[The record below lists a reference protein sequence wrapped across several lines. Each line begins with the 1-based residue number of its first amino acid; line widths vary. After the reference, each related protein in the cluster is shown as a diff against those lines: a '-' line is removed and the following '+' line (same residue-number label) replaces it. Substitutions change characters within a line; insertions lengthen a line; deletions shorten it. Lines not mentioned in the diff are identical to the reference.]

1 MVFGGGRSLAVGF
14 GSVVEDGAKKL
25 NFGGFVGLNG
35 LGLVV
40 LGVPET
46 DDGLEVLAGVRLREA
61 VE

>member
-1 MVFGGGRSLAVGF
+1 MGF
-14 GSVVEDGAKKL
+14 RSVVEDGAKKL

-35 LGLVV
+35 SGLVV

-46 DDGLEVLAGVRLREA
+46 DDGLEVLADVRLREA